1 MEGWAFLLLATAL
14 LAGCAARDE
23 AIMPLKSGSKWTYQY
38 RAGLVSKVDEIAV
51 VSTAETPVGR
61 GWMLDGPGG
70 STKLAWGEGKLYAAQ
85 LAGTTY
91 LPPLPIYADK
101 ESKWTGEVVSGHR
114 VFDGTAILTS
124 EDTKIRVGTKSEKG
138 RLATL
143 QVTFGSQNFELLIWF
158 VRGIGIVRLEER
170 SKGQLNSSLDYLKGP

>member
-1 MEGWAFLLLATAL
+1 M
-14 LAGCAARDE
+14 
-23 AIMPLKSGSKWTYQY
+23 MPLKQGAKWTYQY

-51 VSTAETPVGR
+51 VSVTETPLGR
-61 GWMLDGPGG
+61 GWKLDGPGG
-70 STKLAWGEGKLYAAQ
+70 SSKLVWSQGKLYAAQ

-91 LPPLPIYADK
+91 LPPLPIYAET

-114 VFDGTAILTS
+114 VFDGTATVMS
-124 EDTKIRVGTKSEKG
+124 EDTKIRVGTKSEKAK
-138 RLATL
+138 LATI
-143 QVTFGSQNFELLIWF
+143 QVNFGTQNFEVFLWF